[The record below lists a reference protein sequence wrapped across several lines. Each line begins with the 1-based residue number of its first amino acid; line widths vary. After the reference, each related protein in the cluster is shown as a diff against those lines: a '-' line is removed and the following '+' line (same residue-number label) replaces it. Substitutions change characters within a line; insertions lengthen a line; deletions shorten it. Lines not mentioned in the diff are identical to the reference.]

1 MPYFRQKW
9 FSTKSMP
16 QLWQKYPTS
25 FHGSNANSRQK
36 YSNDF
41 LRNSRPIL
49 AEVSWF
55 SAEVLTIF
63 GWSTRWLTPELR
75 AISGSMTRVIS
86 YRIHAPLRHPL
97 LRQTYRWLFLWTLYP
112 FVTEVSSEF
121 PRKMCPILGRSDPVI
136 VYKIHALLWQK
147 YAMIFYGSMIHFRI
161 KYPVILHRSYTPLVA
176 AWPE

>member
-1 MPYFRQKW
+1 
-9 FSTKSMP
+9 MP

-25 FHGSNANSRQK
+25 FHGSNTNSRQK

-86 YRIHAPLRHPL
+86 YRIHAPFA
-97 LRQTYRWLFLWTLYP
+97 TDA
-112 FVTEVSSEF
+112 S
-121 PRKMCPILGRSDPVI
+121 VI
-136 VYKIHALLWQK
+136 VSMKVIPIRDRSIQWVSTDDMPHSWQKWSSDCLQIHALLWQK
-147 YAMIFYGSMIHFRI
+147 YAMIFYGRI
-161 KYPVILHRSYTPLVA
+161 RGVFSFFTDRFENQLVPVVRKWVFTSLR
-176 AWPE
+176 

>member
-1 MPYFRQKW
+1 
-9 FSTKSMP
+9 MP

-86 YRIHAPLRHPL
+86 YRIHAPFA
-97 LRQTYRWLFLWTLYP
+97 TDA
-112 FVTEVSSEF
+112 S
-121 PRKMCPILGRSDPVI
+121 VI
-136 VYKIHALLWQK
+136 VSMRVIPIRDRSIQWVSTEDMPHSWQKWSSDWLQIHALLWQK